1 MSTEGA
7 GMKTESWAASLQR
20 PDGVL
25 ISQVVG
31 QALLVTLNRPQS
43 ANALDAELMDALSSL
58 WSVAAATPQLRC
70 VLITGSGSAFCS
82 GADVSMLSVER
93 SQLGDS
99 AAAELAFV
107 PGQRLAVPVITLVNG
122 VCAGGGLHFVADADI
137 CLAGEDA
144 RFLDPH
150 VSVGQVSALEPL
162 LLRSRVRRDVITRM
176 VLLGRHEQLSAQD
189 ARRAGLV
196 SEVVPGGDLVQRG
209 LELAELIAL
218 NSPEAVRQSR
228 RVLRVVEERELA
240 TELDLGWELV
250 RRHHSHPD
258 AQEGPRAFLEKRPAQ
273 WVMPS

>member
-1 MSTEGA
+1 
-7 GMKTESWAASLQR
+7 MKTESWAASLQR

-189 ARRAGLV
+189 ARRAA
-196 SEVVPGGDLVQRG
+196 SSRKWSR
-209 LELAELIAL
+209 AEISCSAGWSSQNLLRSIRL
-218 NSPEAVRQSR
+218 KRSG
-228 RVLRVVEERELA
+228 RVVGYFASWKNASWQRNWISVGSWCADIIHIRMRRRAHVLSWRN
-240 TELDLGWELV
+240 DL
-250 RRHHSHPD
+250 HS
-258 AQEGPRAFLEKRPAQ
+258 G
-273 WVMPS
+273 